1 MAIAITL
8 QEYLSDNKI
17 NYDTLLHPYT
27 LSSSKTAQVSHVS
40 GSRIAKAV
48 VLKEAGEYLLAV
60 LPASNHIRFD
70 WLQAILGGTVDL
82 ASEEEVEALFSDC
95 ELGAIPP
102 IGRAYGL
109 DVIMDDSLTGTGDVY
124 FEGGDHKTLVHV
136 MEKDFSRM
144 MGSTRQGI
152 FSRHD

>member
-17 NYDTLLHPYT
+17 NYDTLPHPYT
-27 LSSSKTAQVSHVS
+27 MSSLKTAQASQVP
-40 GSRIAKAV
+40 GDRIAKGV
-48 VLKEAGEYLLAV
+48 VLKEGGEFLLAV

-70 WLQAILGGTVDL
+70 WLQSLLGEKVDL
-82 ASEEEVEALFSDC
+82 ASEEEVEALFADC

-102 IGRAYGL
+102 IGKAYGL
-109 DVIMDDSLTGTGDVY
+109 DVVIDDSLAGSGEVY
-124 FEGGDHKTLVHV
+124 FEGGDHKTLIHV
-136 MEKDFSRM
+136 EEEDFSRM
-144 MGSTRQGI
+144 MGHPLKGV